1 MKKYLIYMALLS
13 IIEIALAFYL
23 TEWRHTF
30 WDFVEKRNYN
40 GFLTQIG
47 IFTGVAL
54 VLCFVASYAQYCGTL
69 AAIKW
74 RGLLNKGATT
84 RQVECVDC
92 LGTGHNDVRPDSW
105 KCPYCN
111 GTGKTEP
118 YADNLNQR
126 IQEDCK
132 EYPDLMIQVLFGFGK
147 AVVYV
152 IVFATT
158 LVVSFSWVY
167 LTIILTYAILSTW
180 IAKKISMPLISLNY
194 QSQRAEAT
202 YRNELSVRNF
212 EDCIQIM
219 LGLASKTKRLAYFQ
233 TFYGQ
238 VAVILPIVIV
248 APAYFSAVLTLGGL
262 MQCTSIMSTISD
274 NLSYGINSFTMI
286 NKLISCRKRLSEIGV
301 I

>member
-1 MKKYLIYMALLS
+1 MKRYLIYMALLS

-74 RGLLNKGATT
+74 REKLNTKTSSVA
-84 RQVECVDC
+84 
-92 LGTGHNDVRPDSW
+92 RPSI
-105 KCPYCN
+105 
-111 GTGKTEP
+111 E
-118 YADNLNQR
+118 NLNQR

-147 AVVYV
+147 ALVYV
-152 IVFATT
+152 IVFAIS
-158 LVVSFSWVY
+158 LAISFSWVY

-202 YRNELSVRNF
+202 YRNGLSVRNF

-219 LGLASKTKRLAYFQ
+219 LGLAKKTKHLSYFQ

-248 APAYFSAVLTLGGL
+248 APAYFSAALTLGGL

-274 NLSYGINSFTMI
+274 NLSYGINSFNII
-286 NKLISCRKRLSEIGV
+286 NRLISCRKRLKEIGV